1 VKSTRPAESDL
12 DQCQII
18 VINGVSSAGKTS
30 FARALQTIAAQPF
43 LHVQLDTFM
52 QMLPPSCK
60 VRSDGSPLAAHS
72 GVQTS
77 TVVINTDAVVMQAR
91 KGMRHAVAAM
101 AGQGLRIVI
110 DDLLDEMVAAEYR
123 DLLAPFRTCVV
134 GLFAP
139 LDVLEARERSRGDRV
154 IGLARSQIDFV
165 HKNIVY
171 DLTIDTSTLSP
182 MHGASKIKQKLNL

>member
-1 VKSTRPAESDL
+1 LD

-30 FARALQTIAAQPF
+30 VARALQTIAAQPF

-60 VRSDGSPLAAHS
+60 VRFEGFSLGAHS
-72 GVQTS
+72 GAQTS

-91 KGMRHAVAAM
+91 RGMRHAVAAM
-101 AGQGLRIVI
+101 AGQGLGIVI

-165 HKNIVY
+165 HRNIVY
-171 DLTIDTSTLSP
+171 DLTIDTSTVSP
-182 MHGASKIKQKLNL
+182 MHGASTIKQKLNL

>member
-1 VKSTRPAESDL
+1 
-12 DQCQII
+12 
-18 VINGVSSAGKTS
+18 
-30 FARALQTIAAQPF
+30 
-43 LHVQLDTFM
+43 
-52 QMLPPSCK
+52 
-60 VRSDGSPLAAHS
+60 
-72 GVQTS
+72 
-77 TVVINTDAVVMQAR
+77 
-91 KGMRHAVAAM
+91 M

-165 HKNIVY
+165 HRNIVY
-171 DLTIDTSTLSP
+171 DLTIDTSTVSP
-182 MHGASKIKQKLNL
+182 MHGASKIKQNLNL